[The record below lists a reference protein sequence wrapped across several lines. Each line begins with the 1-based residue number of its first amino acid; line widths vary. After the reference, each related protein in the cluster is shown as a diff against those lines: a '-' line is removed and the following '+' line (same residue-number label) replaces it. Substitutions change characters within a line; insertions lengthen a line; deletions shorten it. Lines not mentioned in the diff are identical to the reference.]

1 MEFNSV
7 IDKRRTSREWTD
19 RDVDFEIIKR
29 IIEAGMKAPSWDHYR
44 NWQFIVLHT
53 KEEKENAFS
62 YAKYIADRFDLSRY
76 EGRKLNLAQE
86 MYAYAMPRQ
95 YTMLVDCPYVIVP
108 LFKCAKLNAEWVS
121 KLNPLTTAWCVAENI
136 MLAAINEGLG
146 YSLRIPLNKEHNIVL
161 EKLGVPAEIYNKNDR
176 RYWELLDG
184 ELKGWAAEIGLDY
197 VTNDDS
203 MSRPFE
209 APPIIVNFFYHSEIK
224 KSARKGGERH
234 A

>member
-1 MEFNSV
+1 MEFNKV
-7 IDKRRTSREWTD
+7 INKRKTSREWTD
-19 RDVDFEIIKR
+19 REVDFDTIKR

-136 MLAAINEGLG
+136 MLAAIN
-146 YSLRIPLNKEHNIVL
+146 
-161 EKLGVPAEIYNKNDR
+161 
-176 RYWELLDG
+176 
-184 ELKGWAAEIGLDY
+184 
-197 VTNDDS
+197 
-203 MSRPFE
+203 
-209 APPIIVNFFYHSEIK
+209 VNAI
-224 KSARKGGERH
+224 
-234 A
+234 

>member
-1 MEFNSV
+1 MEFNEV
-7 IDKRRTSREWTD
+7 INKRKTSREWTD
-19 RDVDFEIIKR
+19 REVKFDTIKR

-62 YAKYIADRFDLSRY
+62 YAKFIADRFDLSRY
-76 EGRKLNLAQE
+76 EGKKLNLAQE

-108 LFKCAKLNAEWVS
+108 LFKCSKLNAEWVS

-136 MLAAINEGLG
+136 MLAVINEGLG

-161 EKLGVPAEIYNKNDR
+161 EKLGVPA
-176 RYWELLDG
+176 
-184 ELKGWAAEIGLDY
+184 GWMTPCFIGIGYPKED
-197 VTNDDS
+197 
-203 MSRPFE
+203 
-209 APPIIVNFFYHSEIK
+209 
-224 KSARKGGERH
+224 ERILEQYDTKPDKRIH
-234 A
+234 LGAW